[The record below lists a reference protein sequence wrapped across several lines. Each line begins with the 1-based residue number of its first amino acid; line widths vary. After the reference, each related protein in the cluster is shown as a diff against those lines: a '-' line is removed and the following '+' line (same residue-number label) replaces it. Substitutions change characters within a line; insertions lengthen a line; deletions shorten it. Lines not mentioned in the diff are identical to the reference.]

1 MAYVCDERRQALME
15 ARKNFKLGNRFDVA
29 RNEVLFANKALLT
42 EGFGDKVAALIVA
55 DKLGFDLDAGGVA
68 VVDCG
73 GKAGIELVIRVCQ
86 ALQIPFVVLHDE
98 DVWSLNDID
107 DLKKREKQKHENEDE
122 QRKNRRIRDIVG
134 LDDLIYIIS
143 LSLEAALG
151 IGRDAHD
158 KPRRAAGAMEKVDIQ
173 NPPHELAPLI
183 LAVKSLI
190 STTNK

>member
-1 MAYVCDERRQALME
+1 MSSTTNSV
-15 ARKNFKLGNRFDVA
+15 F
-29 RNEVLFANKALLT
+29 
-42 EGFGDKVAALIVA
+42 
-55 DKLGFDLDAGGVA
+55 
-68 VVDCG
+68 
-73 GKAGIELVIRVCQ
+73 
-86 ALQIPFVVLHDE
+86 VLHDE